1 MNPFF
6 AKMKNL
12 DLDRVLKLDEN
23 RKPNHLGL
31 YRMNCL
37 VIGKTGTGKTTTLL
51 KALLTGAIDDFGLI
65 IFIIPRE
72 SMDSGF
78 YKKLNEAV
86 KEKRIHLNL
95 AFVII
100 GEDSL
105 PTVERINEISKIV
118 KRPIAIVLDDFINA
132 FNKKAGDW
140 LVFKRYIT
148 QLSRVKYGASL
159 FALTQNWQQFETQYR
174 KNFNC
179 FILFVNSLRE
189 QNFREIMTSYYDYFS
204 GSKDDLHKLYNIFK
218 QDLHTPL
225 WLINCP
231 NPDES
236 MLYDGAYISPED
248 ILGSS
253 PTFESSDSE
262 FSDSED

>member
-6 AKMKNL
+6 MKMKNI
-12 DLDRVLKLDEN
+12 DLDKVLKLDEN

-51 KALLTGAIDDFGLI
+51 KALLTGAIDDFGMI

-72 SMDSGF
+72 SMESGF
-78 YKKLNEAV
+78 YKKLSEAIQN
-86 KEKRIHLNL
+86 KRINLNI

-100 GEDSL
+100 GEDTL
-105 PTVERINEISKIV
+105 PSVERINEISKIV

-179 FILFVNSLRE
+179 FIIFVNSLRE

-204 GSKDDLHKLYNIFK
+204 GSKEDLHKLYNIFK

-231 NPDES
+231 NPEES
-236 MLYDGAYISPED
+236 MLYDGAYISPNE
-248 ILGSS
+248 ILNS
-253 PTFESSDSE
+253 ESYSYSESD
-262 FSDSED
+262 DSFD

>member
-1 MNPFF
+1 M
-6 AKMKNL
+6 
-12 DLDRVLKLDEN
+12 E
-23 RKPNHLGL
+23 
-31 YRMNCL
+31 
-37 VIGKTGTGKTTTLL
+37 
-51 KALLTGAIDDFGLI
+51 
-65 IFIIPRE
+65 
-72 SMDSGF
+72 SGF
-78 YKKLNEAV
+78 YKKLSEAIQN
-86 KEKRIHLNL
+86 KRINLNI

-100 GEDSL
+100 GEDTL
-105 PTVERINEISKIV
+105 PSVERINEISKIV

-179 FILFVNSLRE
+179 FIIFVNSLRE

-204 GSKDDLHKLYNIFK
+204 GSKEDLHKLYNIFK

-231 NPDES
+231 NPEES
-236 MLYDGAYISPED
+236 MLYDGAYISPNE
-248 ILGSS
+248 ILN
-253 PTFESSDSE
+253 
-262 FSDSED
+262 SEDYSYTEDSDDF

>member
-1 MNPFF
+1 MR
-6 AKMKNL
+6 MKNI
-12 DLDRVLKLDEN
+12 DLDKVLKLDEN

-51 KALLTGAIDDFGLI
+51 KALLTGAIDDFGMI

-72 SMDSGF
+72 SMESGF
-78 YKKLNEAV
+78 YKKLSEAINN
-86 KEKRIHLNL
+86 KKINLNI

-100 GEDSL
+100 GEDTL
-105 PTVERINEISKIV
+105 PSVERLNEISKIV

-179 FILFVNSLRE
+179 FIIFVNSLRE

-204 GSKDDLHKLYNIFK
+204 GSKEDLHKLYNIFK

-231 NPDES
+231 NPEES
-236 MLYDGAYISPED
+236 MLYDGAYISPNE
-248 ILGSS
+248 ILNS
-253 PTFESSDSE
+253 ESYSYSESDSE
-262 FSDSED
+262 NFD

>member
-1 MNPFF
+1 MTFVPHFEQFNQI
-6 AKMKNL
+6 
-12 DLDRVLKLDEN
+12 DLDKILNLDEN
-23 RKPNHLGL
+23 RKPNNLGL

-51 KALLTGAIDDFGLI
+51 KALLTNAIDNFKLV

-72 SMDSGF
+72 SMNSGF
-78 YKKLNEAV
+78 YKKLEESVRA
-86 KEKRIHLNL
+86 KRINMNI

-100 GEDSL
+100 GEDDL
-105 PTVERINEISKIV
+105 PTISRINELSKQY
-118 KRPIAIVLDDFINA
+118 KGPIAIVLDDFINA

-140 LVFKRYIT
+140 LMFKRYIT
-148 QLSRVKYGASL
+148 QLSRIKYGASL

-189 QNFREIMTSYYDYFS
+189 QNFREIMNSYYDHGNY
-204 GSKDDLHKLYNIFK
+204 SKEQISELYNIFK

-231 NPDES
+231 EKDKS
-236 MLYDGAYISPED
+236 MIYDGLYLTEKD
-248 ILGSS
+248 IF
-253 PTFESSDSE
+253 TNSDSDSDFY
-262 FSDSED
+262 FSESE

>member
-6 AKMKNL
+6 INMRNI
-12 DLDRVLKLDEN
+12 DLDKILNIDEN

-37 VIGKTGTGKTTTLL
+37 IIGKTGTGKTTTLL
-51 KALLTGAIDDFGLI
+51 KALISDAIDDFGLI

-72 SMDSGF
+72 SMESGF
-78 YKKLNEAV
+78 YKKISEAI
-86 KEKRIHLNL
+86 KNKRIKLNIV
-95 AFVII
+95 FVII
-100 GEDSL
+100 GEEPL
-105 PTVERINEISKIV
+105 PSVERINEISKIV
-118 KRPIAIVLDDFINA
+118 KKPIAIVLDDFINA

-140 LVFKRYIT
+140 IVFKRYVT

-179 FILFVNSLRE
+179 FIIFVNSLRE
-189 QNFREIMTSYYDYFS
+189 QNFKEIMTSYYDYFS
-204 GSKDDLHKLYNIFK
+204 GTKDDLHMLYNIFK

-225 WLINCP
+225 WLINSPDP
-231 NPDES
+231 NKS
-236 MLYDGAYISPED
+236 MLYDGAYISPDD
-248 ILGSS
+248 ILYSNS
-253 PTFESSDSE
+253 DTYSDSE
-262 FSDSED
+262 SFDS

>member
-6 AKMKNL
+6 MKMKNI
-12 DLDRVLKLDEN
+12 DLDKVLKLDEN

-51 KALLTGAIDDFGLI
+51 KALLTGAIDDFGMI

-72 SMDSGF
+72 SMESGF
-78 YKKLNEAV
+78 YKKLSEAIQN
-86 KEKRIHLNL
+86 KRINLNI

-100 GEDSL
+100 GEDTL
-105 PTVERINEISKIV
+105 PSVERINEISKIV

-140 LVFKRYIT
+140 LIFKRYIT

-179 FILFVNSLRE
+179 FIIFVNSLRE

-204 GSKDDLHKLYNIFK
+204 GSKEDLHKLYNIFK

-231 NPDES
+231 NPEES
-236 MLYDGAYISPED
+236 MLYDGAYISPNE
-248 ILGSS
+248 ILNS
-253 PTFESSDSE
+253 ESYSYSESD
-262 FSDSED
+262 DSFD

>member
-1 MNPFF
+1 M
-6 AKMKNL
+6 KMKNI
-12 DLDRVLKLDEN
+12 DLDKVLKLDEN

-51 KALLTGAIDDFGLI
+51 KALLTGAIDDFGMI

-72 SMDSGF
+72 SMESGF
-78 YKKLNEAV
+78 YKKLSEAIQN
-86 KEKRIHLNL
+86 KRINLNI

-100 GEDSL
+100 GEDTL
-105 PTVERINEISKIV
+105 PSVERINEISKIV

-179 FILFVNSLRE
+179 FIIFVNSLRE

-204 GSKDDLHKLYNIFK
+204 GSKEDLHKLYNIFK

-231 NPDES
+231 NPEES
-236 MLYDGAYISPED
+236 MLYDGAYISPNE
-248 ILGSS
+248 ILNS
-253 PTFESSDSE
+253 ESYSYSESD
-262 FSDSED
+262 DSFD